1 MKWLDTSI
9 FINTLVLSGGQS
21 LCHHLFD
28 FLNTSP
34 RLLGIIHRAH
44 RHRDAFQTLL
54 ILESQW
60 VKNVQ

>member
-1 MKWLDTSI
+1 MKWLHTSVVM
-9 FINTLVLSGGQS
+9 NTPVLSGGQS

-28 FLNTSP
+28 LLDTSP
-34 RLLGIIHRAH
+34 CLLGIIHRAH
-44 RHRDAFQTLL
+44 RHCDAFQTLL